1 MPNNREEL
9 EQNLEEVKENSTK
22 EECRI
27 NPNTGELI
35 DNDQKYMQ
43 MCKTFS
49 NEIKSIVNIYGNFEE
64 YDQI

>member
-1 MPNNREEL
+1 MPNNRDEL
-9 EQNLEEVKENSTK
+9 ESNLEQVKEKSD
-22 EECRI
+22 EDECRI
-27 NPNTGELI
+27 NPNNGELI

-49 NEIKSIVNIYGNFEE
+49 NEIKSIVNIYGNFDE